1 MTNMP
6 KKEIRRHPRIPFF
19 GRVRISWVD
28 SQGCSRY
35 MMGKC
40 LDVSEEGI
48 RVEVPEPI
56 PARTNV
62 MIRAEQINLTSP
74 AVVKHVERQ
83 GLSYFLGLELSQA
96 LLART
101 LDAR

>member
-1 MTNMP
+1 MT
-6 KKEIRRHPRIPFF
+6 
-19 GRVRISWVD
+19 
-28 SQGCSRY
+28 
-35 MMGKC
+35 GKC

-62 MIRAEQINLTSP
+62 MLRAEQMNLTGS
-74 AVVKHVERQ
+74 AIVKHVERQ

-101 LDAR
+101 LEAR

>member
-1 MTNMP
+1 MT
-6 KKEIRRHPRIPFF
+6 
-19 GRVRISWVD
+19 
-28 SQGCSRY
+28 
-35 MMGKC
+35 GKC
-40 LDVSEEGI
+40 LDISEEGI
-48 RVEVPEPI
+48 RVEVPESI

-62 MIRAEQINLTSP
+62 MLRAEQLNLTGS
-74 AVVKHVERQ
+74 AIVKHIERQ